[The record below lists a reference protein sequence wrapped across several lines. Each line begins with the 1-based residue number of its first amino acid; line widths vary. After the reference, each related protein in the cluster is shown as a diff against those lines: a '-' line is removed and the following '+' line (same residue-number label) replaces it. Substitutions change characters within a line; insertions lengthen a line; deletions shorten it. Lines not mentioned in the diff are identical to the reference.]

1 MTLLGLVIFNETLTF
16 IKTFGIALAFSGLI
30 LLISQGDLTS
40 IDLISNKGDFLIL
53 GSAFTWAVYSIVNKK
68 ISLNYPPMMT
78 ILFLFL
84 MMAVLIFPF
93 AIDGTAIQSVTHLSY
108 NGWMAILFLG
118 IFCSGAA
125 YVLWA
130 SSLKEME
137 SAKVGAF
144 LYFEPFVTV
153 IASWIILSEEITFL
167 MIISGLI
174 ITIGVILVNINIPV
188 LLKLYRK
195 NI

>member
-1 MTLLGLVIFNETLTF
+1 
-16 IKTFGIALAFSGLI
+16 
-30 LLISQGDLTS
+30 
-40 IDLISNKGDFLIL
+40 
-53 GSAFTWAVYSIVNKK
+53 
-68 ISLNYPPMMT
+68 
-78 ILFLFL
+78 
-84 MMAVLIFPF
+84 
-93 AIDGTAIQSVTHLSY
+93 
-108 NGWMAILFLG
+108 
-118 IFCSGAA
+118 
-125 YVLWA
+125 VLWA